1 MRSGWISATLTA
13 IFLLAGAVSTV
24 QAQSSQG
31 VGPGGLINPQ
41 RDCQTIR
48 TCRFDRGGSY
58 RGCLSSYTCRT
69 CRFVKA
75 RCEIGGRRE
84 NCQEMRCTWGG

>member
-1 MRSGWISATLTA
+1 MRGALLISAATA
-13 IFLLAGAVSTV
+13 LLASVAASSVH
-24 QAQSSQG
+24 AQSSSI
-31 VGPGGLINPQ
+31 PGADAQ
-41 RDCQTIR
+41 RHCQTVK

-58 RGCLSSYTCRT
+58 RGCLSSYTCRV

-75 RCEIGGRRE
+75 RCEIGGRTQ

>member
-1 MRSGWISATLTA
+1 MRGGTGAFIAAALLGLAMA
-13 IFLLAGAVSTV
+13 IPHA
-24 QAQSSQG
+24 QAQTNG
-31 VGPGGLINPQ
+31 AGIANPQ

-48 TCRFDRGGSY
+48 TCRFDRGGSF
-58 RGCLSSYTCRT
+58 RGCLSSYTCRV

-75 RCEIGGRRE
+75 RCEIGGRAQ

>member
-1 MRSGWISATLTA
+1 MRSAM
-13 IFLLAGAVSTV
+13 LLAAATV
-24 QAQSSQG
+24 MTGILASPAAWAQSSA
-31 VGPGGLINPQ
+31 PGLLVPQ

-48 TCRFDRGGSY
+48 TCRFDRAGSF
-58 RGCLSSYTCRT
+58 RGCLSSYTCRV

-75 RCEIGGRRE
+75 RCEIGGRSQ

>member
-1 MRSGWISATLTA
+1 MRMV
-13 IFLLAGAVSTV
+13 LLAVAALLSVVAAGATPSV
-24 QAQSSQG
+24 AQT
-31 VGPGGLINPQ
+31 GPSLVTPQ

-69 CRFVKA
+69 CQLVRT
-75 RCEIGGRRE
+75 RCEIGGRRQ
-84 NCQEMRCTWGG
+84 NCHEMRCTWGGSPVTG

>member
-1 MRSGWISATLTA
+1 MLTRGGLIIIATLAWTA
-13 IFLLAGAVSTV
+13 GLAIAAGNAS
-24 QAQSSQG
+24 AQ

-48 TCRFDRGGSY
+48 TCRFERGGSY

-75 RCEIGGRRE
+75 RCEIGGRRQ

>member
-1 MRSGWISATLTA
+1 MRLRRFGVVGAM
-13 IFLLAGAVSTV
+13 LAFVVTGAVMGTGSGAE
-24 QAQSSQG
+24 AQSSANG
-31 VGPGGLINPQ
+31 VSAR

-48 TCRFDRGGSY
+48 TCRFERGGSY
-58 RGCLSSYTCRT
+58 RGCLSSYTCRV
-69 CRFVKA
+69 CRLVKA

>member
-1 MRSGWISATLTA
+1 MAGRLKSFVVTLLLATSAISAP
-13 IFLLAGAVSTV
+13 AV
-24 QAQSSQG
+24 AQSSSPG
-31 VGPGGLINPQ
+31 VSPQ

-48 TCRFDRGGSY
+48 TCRFDRGGSF

-69 CRFVKA
+69 CRFVRA
-75 RCEIGGRRE
+75 RCEIGGRSQ

>member
-1 MRSGWISATLTA
+1 MRGVLLSIGLTVAVACSGAASVS
-13 IFLLAGAVSTV
+13 LAQGA
-24 QAQSSQG
+24 
-31 VGPGGLINPQ
+31 GPGGLIQPQ
-41 RDCQTIR
+41 RDCQTVR
-48 TCRFDRGGSY
+48 TCRFERGGSY

-75 RCEIGGRRE
+75 RCEIGGRSQ